1 MEDQNTERTW
11 EPMDVEES
19 GHIGEVM
26 QGEKKISPIARGPAI
41 DLSET

>member
-1 MEDQNTERTW
+1 MEDQNEKRDW

-26 QGEKKISPIARGPAI
+26 QGDKKISPIERGPAI
-41 DLSET
+41 ELAEN

>member
-1 MEDQNTERTW
+1 MEDQNAERDW

-26 QGEKKISPIARGPAI
+26 QGEKKISPIEKGPAI
-41 DLSET
+41 DLVES